1 MELMFKP
8 FVRYVDFQGRSRRSE
23 YWLWALF
30 LFLVYMALSIFQ
42 YVMIFSMA
50 ASSVANGQNG
60 DGAAASGAG
69 AMGLIMLLKFVFWL
83 AVLLPSMAVAVR
95 RMHDINRSGWWI
107 VFPYVVLLIAMIVVF
122 SLNGESFINNMKNM
136 EGMSNNKDPRAA
148 VAFVMSIL
156 RPMMWIILPFF
167 LAKVVTFVFR
177 VTEGT
182 PGNNRFG
189 PDPKGRGGN
198 INVF

>member
-1 MELMFKP
+1 MELMFRP
-8 FVRYVDFQGRSRRSE
+8 FVRYVDFQGRARRSE

-30 LFLVYMALSIFQ
+30 LFLAYTGLTILQ
-42 YVMIFSMA
+42 YAMIFGMA
-50 ASSVANGQNG
+50 ASSQGK
-60 DGAAASGAG
+60 DGAAAGAAG
-69 AMGLIMLLKFVFWL
+69 AMGLIYLVKIVFWL
-83 AVLLPSMAVAVR
+83 AVLLPSTAVAVR

-107 VFPYVVLLIAMIVVF
+107 VFPYVVLLVAMIVVV
-122 SLNGESFINNMKNM
+122 SLNGESFINNIKTM
-136 EGMSNNKDPRAA
+136 EGMSNSNDPRAA
-148 VAFVMSIL
+148 IAMVMSII
-156 RPMMWIILPFF
+156 RPMMWIFLPFF

>member
-30 LFLVYMALSIFQ
+30 LFLVYMALSILQ

-60 DGAAASGAG
+60 DGAAASGVG

-107 VFPYVVLLIAMIVVF
+107 VFPYIVLLVAMIVVF

-148 VAFVMSIL
+148 VAFIMSII